1 MTTAAGSSAEI
12 EAYLA
17 AVAAALSDLPQDE
30 RADLLAEV
38 EASLVEAVGDGD
50 RPIASLG
57 PPEAF
62 AAELRASA
70 GLGERAAAPASA
82 SGIDAIRSLVTVLAR
97 RPAVRAVLRLG
108 RELAPAWW
116 LVRGCLVVAA
126 IAAATGASW
135 SIAHP
140 WLPHLPSARASAFWL
155 VVAIV
160 ASFALG
166 LRTRGRASTAV
177 LIAVLAIDVVALLAI
192 VPVERHVR
200 DSPSA
205 YALGEPAVVYVPQP
219 VPGLALDGQ
228 RVMNVYP
235 YSRSG
240 TLLHDVLLY
249 DDSGR
254 AITLGLGPD
263 PLRRVLRGV
272 STQVIANAFPVRY
285 YDADSQ
291 AAGLGR
297 RVTDPD
303 AAPAVRV
310 PKIVTPPLAP

>member
-1 MTTAAGSSAEI
+1 MTTTAGSSSEL

-17 AVAAALSDLPQDE
+17 AVRAALSDLPEDE

-38 EASLVEAVGDGD
+38 EASLVETLGDGD
-50 RPIASLG
+50 RSIASLG
-57 PPEAF
+57 APEAF

-70 GLGERAAAPASA
+70 GLGAPLEAAAAPGGLEAFRASVA
-82 SGIDAIRSLVTVLAR
+82 ALAQQ
-97 RPAVRAVLRLG
+97 PAVARVVGVA

-126 IAAATGASW
+126 FASVTGASW

-140 WLPHLPSARASAFWL
+140 WLPHLPSARATALWL
-155 VVAIV
+155 VIAIA

-166 LRTRGRASTAV
+166 LRTRGRATAGV
-177 LIAVLAIDVVALLAI
+177 LVAVLAIDVVALIAV
-192 VPVERHVR
+192 VPVVRHVR

-205 YALGEPAVVYVPQP
+205 YALGAPPVVYVPQ
-219 VPGLALDGQ
+219 VTPGLQLDGRQ
-228 RVMNVYP
+228 VQNIYP

-240 TLLHDVLLY
+240 KLLHDVLLY
-249 DDSGR
+249 DDAGDEI
-254 AITLGLGPD
+254 ALGLGPD
-263 PLRRVLRGV
+263 PLRRLIRGV
-272 STQVIANAFPVRY
+272 SNQVIPNAFPIRY
-285 YDADSQ
+285 YDAD
-291 AAGLGR
+291 GLGR

-303 AAPAVRV
+303 AAPPVRV

>member
-17 AVAAALSDLPQDE
+17 AVRAALSDLPEDE

-38 EASLVEAVGDGD
+38 EASLVAAVGEGD

-70 GLGERAAAPASA
+70 GLGESVATPAPSDGLATLRAVA
-82 SGIDAIRSLVTVLAR
+82 SGLAR
-97 RPAVRAVLRLG
+97 HPAVRRTVHLA

-126 IAAATGASW
+126 CAAATGASW

-140 WLPHLPSARASAFWL
+140 WLPHLPSARATAFWL
-155 VVAIV
+155 VVAIA
-160 ASFALG
+160 ASCALG
-166 LRTRGRASTAV
+166 LRTRGRASAAV
-177 LIAVLAIDVVALLAI
+177 LVAVLAIDVVALLAI

-200 DSPSA
+200 DAPSA
-205 YALGEPAVVYVPQP
+205 YALGAPAVVYVPETL
-219 VPGLALDGQ
+219 PGLQLDG
-228 RVMNVYP
+228 RTVMNIYP
-235 YSRSG
+235 YSRAG

-249 DDSGR
+249 DDLGR
-254 AITLGLGPD
+254 PIQLRLGPD
-263 PLRRVLRGV
+263 RLRRVTRGV
-272 STQVIANAFPVRY
+272 SDQVIPNVFPIRY
-285 YDADSQ
+285 FTP
-291 AAGLGR
+291 GTFPR
-297 RVTDPD
+297 RVAHPNASPRTH
-303 AAPAVRV
+303 V
-310 PKIVTPPLAP
+310 PEVITPPLP